1 MSKKSKRRAQEQQE
15 KAPKGI
21 RSERVPGDTPQLGT
35 LVDLR
40 EESRPEVF
48 VWFILPVLAIVSLCI
63 VLSIFPIESE
73 DIFSN
78 VVTGRFLWENV
89 AFPEMDPFSYS
100 GPHRWFLNR
109 PLPSILFFAAHSIGG
124 LSAVQV
130 LCALIV
136 AASYA
141 TMYVVWAKRT
151 RMPLAAFTTVFVAA
165 YISCYWFQA
174 RIYLFSYL
182 FTVLSLICITSASR
196 RLILFT
202 IPLQIV
208 WINTHPSALLGVF
221 FVGAWWIAQTRAAG
235 RIERFSLGVLLAVI
249 ASNAI
254 NPTGFGSFTK
264 FFDEVFGSHPS
275 RTNILEWLSP
285 FNEMISSSPL
295 VMWFLLVGVLFLR
308 VSYINILHWR
318 EIRSAHLLFPISI
331 IFFLMALTSARHI
344 PLFYLIFGCLM
355 ICTAEYQW
363 KRGGG
368 DLQRI
373 MRRRYRTITTAV
385 ALAAASII
393 GWVGLYGYSIGSAE
407 RRFSFGIQR
416 EKFPER
422 PLEILKSARIEGNI
436 FSDYGTG
443 SFFLYTMYPD
453 YKVNIDSARLDEVYG
468 EEGFLHY
475 MKLGNDLSTL
485 KDDIARYDIRAFV
498 MPIPPTESEIV
509 VPYRFL
515 SADPAWRLAYF
526 DDSYLLFVRADEAQA
541 RGIST
546 FQYLNPLPLPG
557 LVEILKTK
565 PDGVAVLGSDLQTA
579 ERIAPNAL
587 LVFVL
592 RIQYELAQGD
602 KEGAART
609 FERLARF
616 CSERDPTPQCRQK
629 AARYMRLFPMFLSRR
644 R

>member
-15 KAPKGI
+15 KAPKAI

-40 EESRPEVF
+40 EESRPDIF
-48 VWFILPVLAIVSLCI
+48 FWFILPVLAIVSLCI

-78 VVTGRFLWENV
+78 VVTGRFLWQHL
-89 AFPEMDPFSYS
+89 AFPEMDPFSYT

-109 PLPSILFFAAHSIGG
+109 PLPSILFFAAHSVGSLG
-124 LSAVQV
+124 AVQIV
-130 LCALIV
+130 CALII

-141 TMYVVWAKRT
+141 TMFVVWAKRT
-151 RMPLAAFTTVFVAA
+151 RMPLATFTTVFVAA
-165 YISCYWFQA
+165 YISSDWFQA

-182 FTVLSLICITSASR
+182 FTVFSLICITSTSQ
-196 RLILFT
+196 RLILLT
-202 IPLQIV
+202 IPLQIA
-208 WINTHPSALLGVF
+208 WINTHPSALLGVL

-235 RIERFSLGVLLAVI
+235 RIERFSSGVLFAVI
-249 ASNAI
+249 ASNVI
-254 NPTGFGSFTK
+254 NPTGFGSFAK

-295 VMWFLLVGVLFLR
+295 VMWFLLAGALFLR

-318 EIRSAHLLFPISI
+318 EIRSAHLLFPLSL
-331 IFFLMALTSARHI
+331 IFFLLAVTSARHI
-344 PLFYLIFGCLM
+344 PLFYLIFGCLV
-355 ICTAEYQW
+355 ICTAEYRW
-363 KRGGG
+363 KRGES
-368 DLQRI
+368 DLLRFV
-373 MRRRYRTITTAV
+373 RRRYAILATGV
-385 ALAAASII
+385 ALGAVSII
-393 GWVGLYGYSIGSAE
+393 GWVGIYGYSIGTAE
-407 RRFSFGIQR
+407 RRFSFGIQKD
-416 EKFPER
+416 KFPER
-422 PLEILKSARIEGNI
+422 PLDILKSAHIQGNI

-475 MKLGNDLSTL
+475 MRLGNDLGTL

-515 SADPAWRLAYF
+515 SADSAWRLAYF
-526 DDSYLLFVRADEAQA
+526 DDSYLLFVREDEAHA
-541 RGIST
+541 RGIPT
-546 FQYLNPLPLPG
+546 FTYLNPLPLRG
-557 LVEILKTK
+557 IVEILKTR
-565 PDGVAVLGSDLQTA
+565 PDGAAVLGDDLKRAATV
-579 ERIAPNAL
+579 APNAL
-587 LVFVL
+587 LVLVL
-592 RIQYELAQGD
+592 KIQYELAQGD

-609 FERLARF
+609 FESLARF
-616 CSERDPTPQCRQK
+616 CSERDPTPECKRR
-629 AARYMRLFPMFLSRR
+629 AARYMRLFPSFLSRR